1 MPRPT
6 PSEAK
11 LREIALQIPTPF
23 HLYDAAGMRANARRL
38 REAFAWNP
46 GFREYF
52 AVKATPTPAIVNLLK
67 QEGCGA
73 DCASFAEL
81 KLAESCGLT
90 GEFIMF
96 SSNMTPAPEYQLAR
110 ELGAIVNL
118 DDVTHVRFLQDCA
131 GVPEDICLRY
141 NPGGDFTL
149 GNAVMGT
156 PGDAKFGMTRAQ
168 LDEAVTALKGCGAKR
183 FALHAFLASNT
194 TEDTY
199 YPTMARTLFRT
210 ARELSDTHG
219 VEFFMINLSG
229 GIGIPYQP
237 GAREADIMWIGET
250 VRNVYDEIIAP
261 TGMSIKIA
269 TELGRYMTGPYGWLV
284 TTAIHKKEIH
294 KNYIG
299 LDACA
304 ADLMRPAMYGAYHHI
319 TIPGKEGLRPDHIYD
334 VVGSLCENN
343 DKFAIDRP
351 LPRVDTG
358 DLVVLHDT
366 GAHGRSMGYNYN
378 GKLRS
383 AEVLLE
389 EDGSFRMIRRAET
402 LEDYFATTVGFE

>member
-1 MPRPT
+1 MPRQT
-6 PSEAK
+6 PSKSK
-11 LREIALQIPTPF
+11 LREIASQIPTPF
-23 HLYDAAGMRANARRL
+23 HLYDAEGIRTNARRL
-38 REAFAWNP
+38 RDAFAWNP

-52 AVKATPTPAIVNLLK
+52 AVKAAPTPAIVNLLK
-67 QEGCGA
+67 REGCGA

-81 KLAESCGLT
+81 VLADMCGLP

-96 SSNMTPAPEYQLAR
+96 SSNMTPAPEYRLAR
-110 ELGAIVNL
+110 KLGAIINL
-118 DDVTHVRFLQDCA
+118 DDLTHVDFLRGCA

-149 GNAVMGT
+149 GNFVMGT
-156 PGDAKFGMTRAQ
+156 PGDAKFGMTRPQ
-168 LDEAVTALKGCGAKR
+168 LDEAIIALKQCGAKR

-194 TEDTY
+194 TEDSY
-199 YPTMARTLFRT
+199 YPTMARTLFQT
-210 ARELSDTHG
+210 ARELAKDHG

-237 GAREADIMWIGET
+237 DAREADIRWIGQA
-250 VRNVYDEIIAP
+250 VRDAYEDILTPA
-261 TGMSIKIA
+261 GMSVSIA

-284 TTAIHKKEIH
+284 TTAIHKKDIH

-319 TIPGKEGLRPDHIYD
+319 TIPGKEDQPLDHTYD
-334 VVGSLCENN
+334 IVGSLCENN
-343 DKFAIDRP
+343 DKFAVDRQ
-351 LPRVDTG
+351 LPRVDVG

-389 EDGSFRMIRRAET
+389 ADGSFRMIRRAES
-402 LEDYFATTVGFE
+402 LEDYFATTRGFE

>member
-1 MPRPT
+1 MPRT
-6 PSEAK
+6 PPSKAK
-11 LREIALQIPTPF
+11 LLEIAASIPTPF
-23 HLYDAAGMRANARRL
+23 HLYDAAGIRSNAKRL
-38 REAFAWNP
+38 REAFSWNP
-46 GFREYF
+46 GYREYF
-52 AVKATPTPAIVNLLK
+52 AVKATPTPAIINLLK
-67 QEGCGA
+67 REGCGV
-73 DCASFAEL
+73 DCASFTEL
-81 KLAESCGLT
+81 KLAEACGLS

-110 ELGAIVNL
+110 RLGAVVNL
-118 DDVTHVRFLQDCA
+118 DDVSHVDFLQDCA
-131 GVPEDICLRY
+131 GVPENISMRF
-141 NPGGDFTL
+141 NPGGHFTL
-149 GNAVMGT
+149 GNTVMGA
-156 PGDAKFGMTRAQ
+156 PGEAKFGMTRPQ
-168 LDEAVTALKGCGAKR
+168 LDEAVAALKRRGAKR

-194 TEDTY
+194 TEDAY

-210 ARELSDTHG
+210 ARELSDKHG
-219 VEFFMINLSG
+219 VEFFMVNLSG
-229 GIGIPYQP
+229 GIGIPYRP
-237 GAREADIMWIGET
+237 NARSADIMWIGEA
-250 VRNVYDEIIAP
+250 VRNVYDEIIKP
-261 TGMSIKIA
+261 MGMPVRIA

-284 TTAIHKKEIH
+284 TSAIHKKEIH

-319 TIPGKEGLRPDHIYD
+319 TVPGKEDLPLDHVYD

-343 DKFAIDRP
+343 DKFAVDRP

-389 EDGSFRMIRRAET
+389 KDGSFRMIRRAET
-402 LEDYFATTVGFE
+402 IEDYFATTNGFV

>member
-1 MPRPT
+1 MPRTT
-6 PSEAK
+6 PSNAK
-11 LREIALQIPTPF
+11 LLEIADRIPTPF
-23 HLYDAAGMRANARRL
+23 HLYDAEGIRANAKRL
-38 REAFAWNP
+38 REAFAWDP

-52 AVKATPTPAIVNLLK
+52 AVKATPTPAIINLLK
-67 QEGCGA
+67 REGCGV
-73 DCASFAEL
+73 DCASYTEL
-81 KLAESCGLT
+81 KLAERCGLS

-96 SSNMTPAPEYQLAR
+96 SSNMTPAAEYKLAR
-110 ELGAIVNL
+110 ELGAIINL
-118 DDVTHVRFLQDCA
+118 DDVTHVDFLRDCA
-131 GVPEDICLRY
+131 GVPEDICLRF
-141 NPGGDFTL
+141 NPGGDFML
-149 GNAVMGT
+149 GNAVMGS
-156 PGDAKFGMTRAQ
+156 PGEAKFGMTRPQ
-168 LDEAVTALKGCGAKR
+168 LDEAVSALKQCGAKR
-183 FALHAFLASNT
+183 FALHSFLASNT
-194 TEDTY
+194 TDDTY

-210 ARELSDTHG
+210 AMELSDSHG

-229 GIGIPYQP
+229 GIGIPYKP
-237 GAREADIMWIGET
+237 DAREADIAWIGEA
-250 VRNVYDEIIAP
+250 VRNVYDEIIKP
-261 TGMSIKIA
+261 SGMRVSIA

-284 TTAIHKKEIH
+284 SRAIHKKEIH

-319 TIPGKEGLRPDHIYD
+319 TIPGKENLPPDHLYD

-351 LPRVDTG
+351 LPRVDIG

-383 AEVLLE
+383 AEVMIE
-389 EDGSFRMIRRAET
+389 GDGSFRMIRRAET
-402 LEDYFATTVGFE
+402 MEDYFATTAGFE